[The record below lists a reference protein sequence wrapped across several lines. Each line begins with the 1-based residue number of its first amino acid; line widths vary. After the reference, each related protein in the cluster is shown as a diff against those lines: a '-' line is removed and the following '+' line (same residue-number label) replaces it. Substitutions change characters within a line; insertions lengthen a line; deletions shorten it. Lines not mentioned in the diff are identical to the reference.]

1 MFTIAERRR
10 LVVAIAL
17 TVLLLP
23 LALVGRGGSSDGS
36 DPNQPGASSVPR
48 EDEPAAPA
56 FLPIQ
61 GNSVVP
67 DIITVNVPAPPQDV
81 IAKGNASFIRWPETY
96 GLRPCATPLALIG
109 ANIEVRNL
117 NNGRTVKCENV
128 SIQSLAAGISIV
140 IHTDLY
146 LEIADLVDAPLPV
159 EIIF

>member
-1 MFTIAERRR
+1 MMTIAERRR
-10 LVVAIAL
+10 LVVAVAL
-17 TVLLLP
+17 TVLVLP
-23 LALVGRGGSSDGS
+23 LALFGGGSS
-36 DPNQPGASSVPR
+36 DPNQPAASSVAP

-56 FLPIQ
+56 FLPVQ
-61 GNSVVP
+61 GSSVVP
-67 DIITVNVPAPPQDV
+67 DIITVNVPAPPEDIV
-81 IAKGNASFIRWPETY
+81 AKGVASFIRWPQTF

-109 ANIEVRNL
+109 AKIEVRNL

-159 EIIF
+159 EVIF